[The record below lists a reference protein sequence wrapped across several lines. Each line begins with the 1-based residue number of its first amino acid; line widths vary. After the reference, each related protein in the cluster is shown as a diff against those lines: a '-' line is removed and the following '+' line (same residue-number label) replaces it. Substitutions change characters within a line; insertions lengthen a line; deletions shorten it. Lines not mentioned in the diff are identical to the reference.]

1 MNNDADHHESEV
13 PEMLETQQET
23 QEETQ
28 STQPAS
34 QREGTMDAH
43 LWGYL
48 QPCNAALTRMDF
60 WKIRPKYTI
69 GRNHDGNEIILPG
82 FKISNYH
89 CVIMWDGKEDRTS
102 CVTVQDLSSN
112 GTFINGV
119 KIGRG
124 NTKILRE
131 GSELA
136 FGTCTPQIVNGGIE
150 DYRFVYRHL
159 AAGPP
164 TEGLYKYYDL
174 CNELGKGSFA
184 TVMKAVHLATGEWVA
199 IKMIQDKKANAAGTN
214 ANADGNGTTKHMA
227 FMREISIMERL
238 KHPNICELK
247 EVYMQPNGDINLVLE
262 LVEGGDLLDYILT
275 RHGLTEDDAKHI
287 TYQICD
293 ALSYI
298 HSLGVAHRDLKPE
311 NILLTS
317 DRPPRVKVAD
327 FGLAKVVDSLTMLR
341 TMCGTPSYLAP
352 EVVKQQNAEGY
363 DNLVDSW
370 SVGVIVFSMLTNAG
384 PFIEDENQR
393 DIRMRIIERQIDWD
407 TLYNSNVSQE
417 AQSFIRSLLVDNPD
431 RRMTLTDALHHPWL
445 QSYTPVYAP
454 SSYLQ
459 QHSSTGS
466 SIPSDDFSMLSDIP
480 EGDEPGSSHNVV
492 DIKREPSRSQPLQRR
507 ARVLEDAAEGK
518 GEILQPSQE
527 MINAVLL
534 SEPENAVQKIDR
546 KRALDEDA
554 EMESAAEED
563 VVNNRKKGKNVFDDV
578 ASPRGKGRGRGKSNG
593 GVSKPKAGAGRTK
606 AIADLLQDVEMPY
619 FNVHRSTTSETQS
632 TDNKYYR
639 FSKFQQSPP
648 ASALM
653 ELDISLDKVTVGE
666 AKKNIASKPLGR
678 EMELPSHGRYK
689 LQRGKPRRFRVPTKR
704 TAVNKQPLEVYAD
717 PLKSLS
723 LWVAYLLLSF
733 VTSGASRAETYP
745 GAVHE
750 AGDLIYLEI
759 CRLKLSNCVV
769 AASLWYARKTIFGQ
783 LEEVHDVPAV
793 LHHLFLLGA
802 CLARKDTCEP
812 PLTIETWTQCLGRN
826 AVDFH
831 ALVDAAMVYMYP
843 DFDIGSLQWQEWL
856 HSLSQ
861 AAANH
866 YPYDRS
872 SQRAVQD
879 VLERLVGC

>member
-1 MNNDADHHESEV
+1 MNDDADHHESEV

-136 FGTCTPQIVNGGIE
+136 FGTSTPQIVNGGIE

-214 ANADGNGTTKHMA
+214 ANADGNGTTKHQA
-227 FMREISIMERL
+227 FMREISIMEHL

-247 EVYMQPNGDINLVLE
+247 EVYIQPNGDINLVLE

-275 RHGLTEDDAKHI
+275 RHGLVEDDAKHI

-293 ALSYI
+293 ALAYI

-317 DRPPRVKVAD
+317 DKPPRVKVAD

-352 EVVKQQNAEGY
+352 EVVRQQNAEGY

-407 TLYNSNVSQE
+407 TLHNSNVSQE
-417 AQSFIRSLLVDNPD
+417 AQSFIRSLLVDDPR

-445 QSYTPVYAP
+445 ASYTPVYTP
-454 SSYLQ
+454 SPYLQ
-459 QHSSTGS
+459 QHPSTGS
-466 SIPSDDFSMLSDIP
+466 SIPSDDFSMLSDIL
-480 EGDEPGSSHNVV
+480 EGDEPGSSNNIV
-492 DIKREPSRSQPLQRR
+492 DIKREGSRSQPLQRR

-534 SEPENAVQKIDR
+534 LEPANAAQKIDR

-563 VVNNRKKGKNVFDDV
+563 VVNSRKKGKGVIDDV
-578 ASPRGKGRGRGKSNG
+578 ASPRAKGRGRGKANG
-593 GVSKPKAGAGRTK
+593 GVSKVKGGTGRTK
-606 AIADLLQDVEMPY
+606 V
-619 FNVHRSTTSETQS
+619 S
-632 TDNKYYR
+632 
-639 FSKFQQSPP
+639 
-648 ASALM
+648 
-653 ELDISLDKVTVGE
+653 
-666 AKKNIASKPLGR
+666 
-678 EMELPSHGRYK
+678 
-689 LQRGKPRRFRVPTKR
+689 
-704 TAVNKQPLEVYAD
+704 
-717 PLKSLS
+717 
-723 LWVAYLLLSF
+723 
-733 VTSGASRAETYP
+733 
-745 GAVHE
+745 
-750 AGDLIYLEI
+750 
-759 CRLKLSNCVV
+759 
-769 AASLWYARKTIFGQ
+769 
-783 LEEVHDVPAV
+783 VPAV
-793 LHHLFLLGA
+793 A
-802 CLARKDTCEP
+802 DPT
-812 PLTIETWTQCLGRN
+812 
-826 AVDFH
+826 
-831 ALVDAAMVYMYP
+831 
-843 DFDIGSLQWQEWL
+843 
-856 HSLSQ
+856 HSSE
-861 AAANH
+861 A
-866 YPYDRS
+866 S
-872 SQRAVQD
+872 
-879 VLERLVGC
+879 

>member
-1 MNNDADHHESEV
+1 MNDDADHHESEV

-112 GTFINGV
+112 GTFINGT

-214 ANADGNGTTKHMA
+214 ANADGNGTTRHQA
-227 FMREISIMERL
+227 FMREISIMEQL

-275 RHGLTEDDAKHI
+275 RHGLAEDDAKHI

-293 ALSYI
+293 ALAYI

-317 DRPPRVKVAD
+317 DTPPRVKVAD

-417 AQSFIRSLLVDNPD
+417 AQSFIRSLLVDNPT

-445 QSYTPVYAP
+445 QSYTPVYTP

-480 EGDEPGSSHNVV
+480 EGNEPGSSHNVV
-492 DIKREPSRSQPLQRR
+492 DIKREGSRSQPLQRR

-534 SEPENAVQKIDR
+534 LEPGNAAQKIDR

-554 EMESAAEED
+554 EMESVAEED
-563 VVNNRKKGKNVFDDV
+563 VVNSRKKGKGVFDDV
-578 ASPRGKGRGRGKSNG
+578 ASPRAKGRGRGKANG
-593 GVSKPKAGAGRTK
+593 GISKVKAGTGRTK
-606 AIADLLQDVEMPY
+606 VSGPAIADV
-619 FNVHRSTTSETQS
+619 SE
-632 TDNKYYR
+632 DDG
-639 FSKFQQSPP
+639 SP
-648 ASALM
+648 A
-653 ELDISLDKVTVGE
+653 T
-666 AKKNIASKPLGR
+666 
-678 EMELPSHGRYK
+678 
-689 LQRGKPRRFRVPTKR
+689 
-704 TAVNKQPLEVYAD
+704 
-717 PLKSLS
+717 
-723 LWVAYLLLSF
+723 
-733 VTSGASRAETYP
+733 
-745 GAVHE
+745 
-750 AGDLIYLEI
+750 
-759 CRLKLSNCVV
+759 RL
-769 AASLWYARKTIFGQ
+769 R
-783 LEEVHDVPAV
+783 
-793 LHHLFLLGA
+793 
-802 CLARKDTCEP
+802 
-812 PLTIETWTQCLGRN
+812 
-826 AVDFH
+826 
-831 ALVDAAMVYMYP
+831 
-843 DFDIGSLQWQEWL
+843 
-856 HSLSQ
+856 
-861 AAANH
+861 
-866 YPYDRS
+866 RS
-872 SQRAVQD
+872 SRHSQPTPQKLPRFN
-879 VLERLVGC
+879 